1 MPQNVFPANSS
12 ASVHVSVS
20 LRVWVCGCACVCVW
34 HMSPRCCWGQSTTVA
49 ACQRCCFCC
58 CCWHCCVVMSRLR
71 RPEMASMSTS
81 TPKFLADTRLHV
93 CVCVRDSLCACVCVG
108 VVVCGGKGGWHVRVW
123 LAAARLCLW
132 SLSVSAVASRARL
145 QSFIIKIFC
154 TRIFINCF
162 VSHPPQHTH
171 SHTFRTHTH
180 AWGERHF
187 YEANLML
194 SFFISHFCC
203 AIFGFYSLFGAPQ
216 KRRGKWKRNCNM
228 RPASNYCRHHK
239 ATPNGHLSKL

>member
-1 MPQNVFPANSS
+1 MYFLRIPQRVCM
-12 ASVHVSVS
+12 S
-20 LRVWVCGCACVCVW
+20 L
-34 HMSPRCCWGQSTTVA
+34 SL
-49 ACQRCCFCC
+49 F
-58 CCWHCCVVMSRLR
+58 
-71 RPEMASMSTS
+71 
-81 TPKFLADTRLHV
+81 V
-93 CVCVRDSLCACVCVG
+93 CVCVGVRVYVCDTCRHAAAEDKAQLLLPASAAAFAVAVGIAASSCLGCGGRKWRQCQRRRQNFWQTLVFMCVCVCVIPCARVCVCVG

-180 AWGERHF
+180 AWGGRHF

-216 KRRGKWKRNCNM
+216 KRRGKWKWNCNM

>member
-1 MPQNVFPANSS
+1 M
-12 ASVHVSVS
+12 SV
-20 LRVWVCGCACVCVW
+20 CVCVT
-34 HMSPRCCWGQSTTVA
+34 HVATLLVRTKHNCCCCCLRCC
-49 ACQRCCFCC
+49 CC

-93 CVCVRDSLCACVCVG
+93 CAWFPVSICARVCVCVCCGVWGVTCACVVSSSTFMSLVSLG
-108 VVVCGGKGGWHVRVW
+108 
-123 LAAARLCLW
+123 LCW
-132 SLSVSAVASRARL
+132 SLAVASRARL

-171 SHTFRTHTH
+171 TQTHPAHTH
-180 AWGERHF
+180 MYAWGKRHF

-203 AIFGFYSLFGAPQ
+203 AIFSFYSLFGAPKTKTKMKMKLQ
-216 KRRGKWKRNCNM
+216 HE
-228 RPASNYCRHHK
+228 ASFELLQ
-239 ATPNGHLSKL
+239 AS